1 MNCTKH
7 LIGAALLTLG
17 MTLSAQTLKP
27 VTDDTPEA
35 PAPVKQ
41 EAAAKP
47 EVPAPVKQE
56 AAAKPEV
63 QPKSAD
69 PSVAQVDA
77 KLAKKKEAEEQ
88 NKAPEKPVK
97 YKLSKLIPA
106 VIITADYEMP
116 RVFTQTA
123 RRELNVPYIM
133 ILGNAKDPAPET
145 EMVFM
150 APKATKA
157 VSLKAK
163 DLSKFLAYL
172 RARDVIILGN
182 TDYVPAFY
190 SLAIPGTS
198 RKVVIADADWQVN
211 AVKLSNVLN
220 SGKIYD
226 SYLKYEAARKAD
238 LEQKRAAY
246 EKAEQEK
253 AAAIEKARQLKHQV
267 IEAEAN

>member
-7 LIGAALLTLG
+7 LLGAALLSLG
-17 MTLSAQTLKP
+17 MTLSAQQLKP
-27 VTDDTPEA
+27 VTEDDT
-35 PAPVKQ
+35 
-41 EAAAKP
+41 P

-56 AAAKPEV
+56 TAVKQEI

-77 KLAKKKEAEEQ
+77 KIAAAEEEEESM
-88 NKAPEKPVK
+88 KAPEKPVK
-97 YKLSKLIPA
+97 YKESKLIPT

-116 RVFTQTA
+116 RVFTQVA
-123 RRELNVPYIM
+123 RLELDVPYIM
-133 ILGNAKDPAPET
+133 ILGNAKEPDPEA
-145 EMVFM
+145 EMVFI

-157 VSLKAK
+157 VKLKAK
-163 DLSKFLAYL
+163 DLSKLLAYL

-190 SLAIPGTS
+190 ALAVPATS

-220 SGKIYD
+220 SDKIYQA
-226 SYLKYEAARKAD
+226 YQQYEADRKA
-238 LEQKRAAY
+238 EKEEKRAAY
-246 EKAEQEK
+246 EQAEQEK
-253 AAAIEKARQLKHQV
+253 AAAIEKARQLKGEV
-267 IEAEAN
+267 VEAEAN

>member
-7 LIGAALLTLG
+7 LISAALLTLG
-17 MTLSAQTLKP
+17 MTLSAQELKP
-27 VTDDTPEA
+27 VTDDAPEA

-47 EVPAPVKQE
+47 EI
-56 AAAKPEV
+56 

-77 KLAKKKEAEEQ
+77 KLAEKKEAEEL

-97 YKLSKLIPA
+97 YKLSKLIPT

-116 RVFTQTA
+116 RVFAQAA

-133 ILGNAKDPAPET
+133 ILGNGKDPDPEA

-150 APKATKA
+150 APGATKA
-157 VSLKAK
+157 VPLKAK

-190 SLAIPGTS
+190 ALAVPKTS
-198 RKVVIADADWQVN
+198 RKVMIADADWQVN

-253 AAAIEKARQLKHQV
+253 AAAIEKAQQLKSRM